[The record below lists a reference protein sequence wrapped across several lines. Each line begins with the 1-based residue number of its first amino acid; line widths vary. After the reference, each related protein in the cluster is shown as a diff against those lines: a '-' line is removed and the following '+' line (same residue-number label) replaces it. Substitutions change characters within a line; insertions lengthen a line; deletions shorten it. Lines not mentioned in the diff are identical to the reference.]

1 MVDANA
7 LKAAGVALGAALA
20 AVVATEHDRAAPA
33 SDASASTDAFALPA
47 EPKSD
52 ASAST
57 YLGHIGEPA
66 VEGKDY

>member
-7 LKAAGVALGAALA
+7 LKAAGVALSAAMA
-20 AVVATEHDRAAPA
+20 AVVAEHVGVAPA
-33 SDASASTDAFALPA
+33 SDASASTDAFALPP